1 LEAAISRLLVDGTD
15 AAPIA
20 QHLTAEA
27 AAPYLGLYWLEP
39 RERPVIVVLEK
50 DRLALE
56 IPWQGLLELKRTDQE
71 NVWSIVTAPDRSVKF
86 HREGIGPVT
95 ALVLPQERPV
105 TLQRFVPDEDLPSLD
120 ELFKR
125 RPDQQRAKKLASL
138 GTIRMSGSIQ
148 LTTSQEKG
156 SFQLLA
162 AGDDHLRLKLN
173 VNGGETQQLVV
184 GDRAWLQPLASL
196 PVQEL
201 PAAMARSTRL
211 GGWLLATGDWRS
223 EFEQAPV
230 LKRVELDGKPVF
242 IVHAAPE
249 KGRQRLIYLDA
260 ENGLT
265 IGYDEVHELPGLGMV
280 GCEVRF
286 ADYREI
292 DGVLMPFKATV
303 KYPTPVLGTQTYQV
317 EKIETRLKFDNDP
330 FTIK

>member
-1 LEAAISRLLVDGTD
+1 
-15 AAPIA
+15 
-20 QHLTAEA
+20 
-27 AAPYLGLYWLEP
+27 
-39 RERPVIVVLEK
+39 
-50 DRLALE
+50 
-56 IPWQGLLELKRTDQE
+56 
-71 NVWSIVTAPDRSVKF
+71 
-86 HREGIGPVT
+86 
-95 ALVLPQERPV
+95 V

-173 VNGGETQQLVV
+173 VNGGETQQLVA